1 MSPIQ
6 KAFRYADHHPVT
18 RRQFLGLGIGQA
30 LSLMFLPDLIS
41 GFGKQSWAS
50 SCETPLSSLHP
61 FLLFDCVGGA
71 SLAGN
76 FVVGKSG
83 GAEDYLKSYDTMGVA
98 KSPAAGQVVD
108 TSFGLPLFTSLSK
121 IHEGML
127 SQMTVETRKRLRM
140 ASVCNSSQ
148 DDSSDN
154 ALSPAILISKAGLN
168 GRYFKGGLGSI
179 GTDSG
184 GNSQSPLI
192 DATMQ
197 PVAVSSLNDISESLN
212 YGTALSKLSTAQRTR
227 LAKSLS
233 RLGESQARKVAG
245 MRMADQFTLL
255 ANCGLQKNIEFAG
268 PIKGINPLENA
279 AVAPLLQ
286 GATPEVTRLGAIA
299 YNVLQRNCGVGVH
312 TIAGCDYHDGT
323 QTTGDAK
330 DLEIGVSIGMAVE
343 MAARLKQPLF
353 FAVISDGS
361 TYSDVG
367 TRIWRGDAGQ
377 KGLAVMGYY
386 HPTNVPTLRTNQ
398 IGAFT
403 DGQGVDR
410 TTYVGVEPRRAA
422 YTIVANYLSVNGKLG
437 EFETLVSQSEFEP
450 SKLDSHIAFG

>member
-6 KAFRYADHHPVT
+6 KAFRYPDHHPVT

-30 LSLMFLPDLIS
+30 LSLMFLPDLLSRFGNQALAS
-41 GFGKQSWAS
+41 G
-50 SCETPLSSLHP
+50 CETPLSSLHP

-127 SQMTVETRKRLRM
+127 SQITLDTKKRLRM
-140 ASVCNSSQ
+140 ASICNSSQ

-168 GRYFKGGLGSI
+168 GRYFKGGLGSM

-184 GNSQSPLI
+184 GNSQSPI
-192 DATMQ
+192 VDATMQ

-212 YGTALSKLSTAQRTR
+212 YGAALAKLSTAQRTR
-227 LAKSLS
+227 LAKTIS
-233 RLGESQARKVAG
+233 RLSESQASKVAG
-245 MRMADQFTLL
+245 MRMADQFTML

-268 PIKGINPLENA
+268 PIKGINPIENA

-312 TIAGCDYHDGT
+312 TISGCDYHDGT

-330 DLEIGVSIGMAVE
+330 DLEIGVSIGVAVE

-422 YTIVANYLSVNGKLG
+422 YTILANYLSVNGKLG

>member
-6 KAFRYADHHPVT
+6 KVFHYADHRPVT

-41 GFGKQSWAS
+41 LFGKQALGAG
-50 SCETPLSSLHP
+50 CETPLSSLHP

-83 GAEDYLKSYDTMGVA
+83 GAEDFLKSYDTMGIPD
-98 KSPAAGQVVD
+98 SPTKTQKID
-108 TSFGLPLFTSLSK
+108 KRFGLPLYTDLSR
-121 IHEGML
+121 IRAGML
-127 SQMTVETRKRLRM
+127 AQMSEETQKGLRM

-168 GRYFKGGLGSI
+168 GRHFKAGLGSM

-184 GNSQSPLI
+184 GNSQSPVV

-197 PVAVSSLNDISESLN
+197 PVAVGSLADIAESLN
-212 YGTALSKLSTAQRTR
+212 YGAALAKLSVAQRTR
-227 LAKSLS
+227 IAKSIS
-233 RLGESQARKVAG
+233 RLSEAQGSKIAG
-245 MRMADQFTLL
+245 MRMADQFTTL
-255 ANCGLQKNIEFAG
+255 ANCGLQKNIAFAG
-268 PIKGINPLENA
+268 PIQGINPLENA
-279 AVAPLLQ
+279 AVAPLVQ
-286 GATPEVTRLGAIA
+286 GASQEVSRLAAIA

-312 TIAGCDYHDGT
+312 TIGGCDYHDGT
-323 QTTGDAK
+323 QATGDTK
-330 DLEIGVSIGMAVE
+330 DFEIGTSVGLAVE

-367 TRIWRGDAGQ
+367 TRTWRGDAGQ

-386 HPTNVPTLRTNQ
+386 HPTSVPTLRSNQ

-422 YTIVANYLSVNGKLG
+422 YTILANYLSVNGKLG

-450 SKLDSHIAFG
+450 TKLDSHIAFG

>member
-1 MSPIQ
+1 MGPIQ
-6 KAFRYADHHPVT
+6 KAFHYADHHPVT

-41 GFGKQSWAS
+41 MFGKQAMGA
-50 SCETPLSSLHP
+50 SCETPLSTLHP

-76 FVVGKSG
+76 FVVGKNG

-98 KSPAAGQVVD
+98 KAPAAGQPVD
-108 TSFGLPLFTSLSK
+108 KRFGLPLFTDLSK
-121 IHEGML
+121 IREGML
-127 SQMTVETRKRLRM
+127 SQMTLETQKGLRM

-148 DDSSDN
+148 DDSGDN

-168 GRYFKGGLGSI
+168 GRYFKGGLGSM

-184 GNSQSPLI
+184 GNSQSPI
-192 DATMQ
+192 VDATMQ
-197 PVAVSSLNDISESLN
+197 PVAVNTLSDISESLN
-212 YGTALSKLSTAQRTR
+212 YGTALSKLSVAQKTR
-227 LAKSLS
+227 LAKSIS
-233 RLGESQARKVAG
+233 RLSESQAAKVAG
-245 MRMADQFTLL
+245 MRMGDQFTLL

-268 PIKGINPLENA
+268 PIKGINPLDNP
-279 AVAPLLQ
+279 VVSSLLQ
-286 GATPEVTRLGAIA
+286 GTAQEVSRLGAIA

-312 TIAGCDYHDGT
+312 TISGCDYHDGT
-323 QTTGDAK
+323 QTTGDNK
-330 DLEIGVSIGMAVE
+330 DLEIGTSIGIAVE

-361 TYSDVG
+361 TYSDPG

-410 TTYVGVEPRRAA
+410 TAYVGVEPRRAA
-422 YTIVANYLSVNGKLG
+422 YTILANYLSVNGKLG
-437 EFETLVSQSEFEP
+437 EFENLVSQSEFEP